1 MVVYNRRK
9 RTAWMADQIRHNEEL
24 VTGAIANE
32 KAGLPLTEDQEL
44 ALNNERARFEAE
56 ERRKAKPGIGKWLLT
71 PFEGLV
77 GGLKASE
84 SGEDEVVKE
93 EGGGIVD
100 RVGQRVYE
108 VEQGMVDGLQ
118 KVEGEVAD
126 GVRRAERNLKEAVA
140 GNLSSGGKQA
150 EGGVLAAVH
159 EAGGQ
164 PRGGPLDRMAEQA
177 VESGKQKVEK
187 VKGGW
192 GSWFG
197 GKWRRGL
204 SDTIFGE
211 LDSCSGIARRLAFGM
226 VVYHII
232 CRVYMYTN
240 SPTLRQDGHRTNSM
254 TFKAIWD
261 RWPNVSKHWP
271 DFGHCVYFWRL
282 PWGTCT

>member
-9 RTAWMADQIRHNEEL
+9 RNAWMADQVRHNEEL

-56 ERRKAKPGIGKWLLT
+56 ERGKAKPGVGKWLLT

-77 GGLKASE
+77 GGLKSSE
-84 SGEDEVVKE
+84 SQEDEVVKDE
-93 EGGGIVD
+93 GSQGGGGIVD

-108 VEQGMVDGLQ
+108 VEEEMVDGLQ
-118 KVEGEVAD
+118 KMEGEVAN

-150 EGGVLAAVH
+150 EGAVLAAVH
-159 EAGGQ
+159 EAEREASGH
-164 PRGGPLDRMAEQA
+164 PRGGQLDRMAEQA

-197 GKWRRGL
+197 GR
-204 SDTIFGE
+204 
-211 LDSCSGIARRLAFGM
+211 
-226 VVYHII
+226 
-232 CRVYMYTN
+232 
-240 SPTLRQDGHRTNSM
+240 
-254 TFKAIWD
+254 
-261 RWPNVSKHWP
+261 
-271 DFGHCVYFWRL
+271 
-282 PWGTCT
+282 

>member
-9 RTAWMADQIRHNEEL
+9 RNAWMADQVRHNEEL

-56 ERRKAKPGIGKWLLT
+56 ERRKAGGIGRWLLT

-77 GGLKASE
+77 GGLRSSE
-84 SGEDEVVKE
+84 SQEDEDVKDE
-93 EGGGIVD
+93 RREGGGGIVD

-108 VEQGMVDGLQ
+108 VEEEMVDGLQ
-118 KVEGEVAD
+118 KIEGEVAH

-150 EGGVLAAVH
+150 EGGVLATVH
-159 EAGGQ
+159 EAKREASGR
-164 PRGGPLDRMAEQA
+164 PRGGPLDQMAEQA
-177 VESGKQKVEK
+177 VESGKKKVEK

-197 GKWRRGL
+197 GK
-204 SDTIFGE
+204 
-211 LDSCSGIARRLAFGM
+211 
-226 VVYHII
+226 
-232 CRVYMYTN
+232 
-240 SPTLRQDGHRTNSM
+240 
-254 TFKAIWD
+254 
-261 RWPNVSKHWP
+261 
-271 DFGHCVYFWRL
+271 
-282 PWGTCT
+282 